1 MTRLKLT
8 CIGASRR
15 HLIHFIHSVDTLK
28 ICIKMLAALNIF
40 LTKMALRLFEI
51 SIVLSLCVFIR
62 HLSAQVVHAFGIHLV
77 LEHSLK
83 ASDTLYTQ
91 CSHIHGGKTWSYEE

>member
-1 MTRLKLT
+1 MF
-8 CIGASRR
+8 A
-15 HLIHFIHSVDTLK
+15 V
-28 ICIKMLAALNIF
+28 LNIF

-62 HLSAQVVHAFGIHLV
+62 HLSAQVVHTFGIHLV

-83 ASDTLYTQ
+83 ASDTLYIRNVVIFTGVKLGHTKNQ
-91 CSHIHGGKTWSYEE
+91 LLSVLDIVLLSFSVHEMR